1 MGKRVIDASYC
12 ATMAEYNQ
20 WMNERLYKA
29 SDTLE
34 DRERK
39 KDRSAFFGSIH
50 RTLNHILYGDLAV
63 MSRFTGNPDVVP
75 DLGKDLH
82 EDFQEL
88 WAARTALDTRIL
100 SWAQSLSK
108 DWLSDEL
115 TYESAVD
122 GITRTVPR
130 WILVTHM
137 FNHETHHRGQVTT
150 LLSQQG
156 IDMGTTDIP
165 FMTKFLHS

>member
-1 MGKRVIDASYC
+1 MIDASYC

-20 WMNERLYKA
+20 WMNERLYA
-29 SDTLE
+29 ACDTLE
-34 DRERK
+34 DAERK

-50 RTLNHILYGDLAV
+50 RTLNHILYGDLAF
-63 MSRFTGNPDVVP
+63 MSRFTGIPDVVP
-75 DLGKDLH
+75 ELGVDLH

-88 WAARTALDTRIL
+88 WATRSTLDGRIL
-100 SWAQSLSK
+100 DWAQSLSRS
-108 DWLSDEL
+108 WLCEEL
-115 TYESAVD
+115 TYESKVD
-122 GITRTVPR
+122 GITRTVSR

-165 FMTKFLHS
+165 FMPKYQHP